1 MISCAS
7 SIADVATLDGG
18 ADVLI
23 VVEDIEMPYVSNLF
37 AKSPRPSRKRV
48 GSTTTATPQIQGS
61 ILGQNIFQIAKGPS
75 PVLGNTGLYSM
86 NTPHIRPHTM
96 YHVNARCRSTQI
108 SK

>member
-37 AKSPRPSRKRV
+37 ARSPRPSRKRV

-61 ILGQNIFQIAKGPS
+61 ILGQNILQIAKGPQC
-75 PVLGNTGLYSM
+75 LAILACT
-86 NTPHIRPHTM
+86 
-96 YHVNARCRSTQI
+96 A
-108 SK
+108 